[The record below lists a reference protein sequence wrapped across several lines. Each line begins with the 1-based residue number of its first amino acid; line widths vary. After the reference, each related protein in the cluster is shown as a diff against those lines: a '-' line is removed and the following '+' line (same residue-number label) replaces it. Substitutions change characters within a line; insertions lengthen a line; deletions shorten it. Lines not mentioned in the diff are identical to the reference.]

1 MCNNDTIYSIKLKIK
16 VNKKIKEKYI
26 HTRLLNQ
33 LLYSITQIQER
44 SSNVYIIMLSCHL
57 LRSSGIGGKCF
68 MTGRETTLRMTV
80 KSIHSGWKSFE
91 SIEGSALFEDLS
103 MLSTYFIFLLCER
116 LALWHLQLV
125 LNGGGA
131 LFGALADKFTFT
143 QPLPGSESCNLYL
156 VTLPR
161 SFAIL
166 EQQRNYFKQPTLFFH
181 FENAALGDGCH
192 FKGS

>member
-116 LALWHLQLV
+116 LALWHLQLM
-125 LNGGGA
+125 LNG
-131 LFGALADKFTFT
+131 
-143 QPLPGSESCNLYL
+143 
-156 VTLPR
+156 R
-161 SFAIL
+161 
-166 EQQRNYFKQPTLFFH
+166 PTLWCTRRLFH
-181 FENAALGDGCH
+181 FHSTTAWLLKLQSVFGDTATSVYDITITKNLLQTTNT
-192 FKGS
+192 FFPPL